1 MRAPC
6 GAGLRG
12 RRGQGREGV
21 WPAAQ
26 SPRRLT
32 WREAG
37 AQAGGFRRQG
47 REPGEA
53 GAGIAAPGPEAGAG
67 TPRPPPDSESEPPRE
82 VRPRAPGAPLLQ
94 LEPAAPSPRRGRA
107 ARARGREFNT
117 PQRGA
122 AAIPRATAAAAA
134 TPRRPGGAAHPP
146 SLPSP
151 AAPAQAPRPARAQGT
166 DLCSR
171 RRGRGLG
178 GWNGTAGLTLRR

>member
-47 REPGEA
+47 RAPGEA

-134 TPRRPGGAAHPP
+134 TQRRPGGAAHPP